1 MALKEEDDEDLMD
14 LDVPDAED
22 SSHWRTLIQEQN
34 RKNKKSGGF
43 QAMGQIL
50 LAEYLIW

>member
-1 MALKEEDDEDLMD
+1 MDPLTAAHDEDEEDGDDLET
-14 LDVPDAED
+14 PDAED

-43 QAMGQIL
+43 QVMGKR
-50 LAEYLIW
+50 